1 MRTRWSVNVGEEIR
15 QNQVRWRIK
24 GDSRMGNVTHYAVCT
39 AEREQL
45 VSWASNKNES
55 AQAPEKGQPQET
67 KLSNKNWKQQ

>member
-1 MRTRWSVNVGEEIR
+1 
-15 QNQVRWRIK
+15 
-24 GDSRMGNVTHYAVCT
+24 MGNVTHYAVCT

-67 KLSNKNWKQQ
+67 KLSNKN